1 MGIKSMTEALE
12 EMKKVL
18 DEKTKK
24 EDASNDKSDDGE
36 GLDKVDPK
44 AAKKKFADRKDKDL
58 DNDGDTDSS
67 DEYLH
72 KRRKAIGK
80 SISDAK
86 VKEAEGDDEEE
97 VDTTSKKKKVKA
109 PADKGIEDDEAE
121 VEMNPKLS
129 QKGNKKLEAKES
141 TAVISPQYKEGM
153 KAAKDK
159 KPYDS
164 NPYKS
169 GKKKLDWSKGHNE
182 FRAKKLNAQ
191 NEEVELDESEVEM
204 NPKLSQKGNKKLEA
218 KESTISKIREKLLG
232 VLRTEAK
239 QPNDSGTPSEA
250 EDDTLPPARAKKK
263 NDDHVVEVDDT
274 EEKGHDDASK
284 AGRAGPSK
292 KPRGNDNPAG
302 DTKIV
307 KAGTPVKE
315 DTGEMAEP
323 FVTPTQSFKKMID
336 AYNDVLK

>member
-36 GLDKVDPK
+36 GMDKVDPN
-44 AAKKKFADRKDKDL
+44 AVKKKFADRKDKDL

-72 KRRKAIGK
+72 KRRQAIGK

-86 VKEAEGDDEEE
+86 VKEAEHDDEEE
-97 VDTTSKKKKVKA
+97 IDTTSKKKKVKA
-109 PADKGIEDDEAE
+109 PADKGIEDEEA
-121 VEMNPKLS
+121 
-129 QKGNKKLEAKES
+129 
-141 TAVISPQYKEGM
+141 
-153 KAAKDK
+153 
-159 KPYDS
+159 
-164 NPYKS
+164 
-169 GKKKLDWSKGHNE
+169 
-182 FRAKKLNAQ
+182 
-191 NEEVELDESEVEM
+191 EVEM

-239 QPNDSGTPSEA
+239 QPNDSGTPAEA
-250 EDDTLPPARAKKK
+250 QDDTLPPARAKKK

-307 KAGTPVKE
+307 KSGTPVKE

-323 FVTPTQSFKKMID
+323 FVSPTQSFQKMIN
-336 AYNDVLK
+336 AYKEVLK

>member
-1 MGIKSMTEALE
+1 MAIKSMTEALE

-36 GLDKVDPK
+36 GMDKVDPN
-44 AAKKKFADRKDKDL
+44 AVKKKFADRKDKDL

-72 KRRKAIGK
+72 KRRQAIGK

-86 VKEAEGDDEEE
+86 VKEAEHDDEEE
-97 VDTTSKKKKVKA
+97 IDTTSKKKKVKA
-109 PADKGIEDDEAE
+109 PADKGIEDEEA
-121 VEMNPKLS
+121 
-129 QKGNKKLEAKES
+129 
-141 TAVISPQYKEGM
+141 
-153 KAAKDK
+153 
-159 KPYDS
+159 
-164 NPYKS
+164 
-169 GKKKLDWSKGHNE
+169 
-182 FRAKKLNAQ
+182 
-191 NEEVELDESEVEM
+191 EVEM

-239 QPNDSGTPSEA
+239 QPNDSGTPAEA

-323 FVTPTQSFKKMID
+323 FVSPTQSFQKMIN
-336 AYNDVLK
+336 AYKEVLK

>member
-36 GLDKVDPK
+36 GIDKVDPK

-86 VKEAEGDDEEE
+86 VKEAKGDDEEE

-141 TAVISPQYKEGM
+141 T
-153 KAAKDK
+153 
-159 KPYDS
+159 
-164 NPYKS
+164 
-169 GKKKLDWSKGHNE
+169 
-182 FRAKKLNAQ
+182 
-191 NEEVELDESEVEM
+191 
-204 NPKLSQKGNKKLEA
+204 
-218 KESTISKIREKLLG
+218 ISKIREKLLG

-239 QPNDSGTPSEA
+239 QPNDSGTPAEA

-274 EEKGHDDASK
+274 EEKGHDDVSK

-292 KPRGNDNPAG
+292 KPRGNDNPQG
-302 DTKIV
+302 DAKIV

>member
-36 GLDKVDPK
+36 GIDKVDPK

-80 SISDAK
+80 SITDGNAFTGALTAAK
-86 VKEAEGDDEEE
+86 KNGDTTFVVAGKKYKVEDYVKEAEGDDEEE

-141 TAVISPQYKEGM
+141 A
-153 KAAKDK
+153 
-159 KPYDS
+159 
-164 NPYKS
+164 
-169 GKKKLDWSKGHNE
+169 
-182 FRAKKLNAQ
+182 
-191 NEEVELDESEVEM
+191 
-204 NPKLSQKGNKKLEA
+204 
-218 KESTISKIREKLLG
+218 ISKIREKLLG

-239 QPNDSGTPSEA
+239 QPNDSGTPAEA

-263 NDDHVVEVDDT
+263 NDDHVAEVDDT
-274 EEKGHDDASK
+274 EEKGHDDVSK

-292 KPRGNDNPAG
+292 KPRGNDNPQG
-302 DTKIV
+302 DAKIV